1 MERIRNLNVYQKV
14 ILILLSVTLACFAV
28 LYHMTVSRVGYSYM
42 DTILVP
48 MEENGNTVYSGEIDG
63 ETAAFTVSD
72 DSVTFHYAGMVYG
85 PYTVKLDSSAI
96 PEDHS
101 NAHLMTGVEIL
112 EGEAV
117 FFRGGI
123 IEYGSG
129 WLVEREDGRP
139 NVTVQTA
146 NGIVTDEYGN
156 VIDPMEPSVGTIL
169 ELLHGPELT
178 HKGQWAMWF
187 LGLFVALCTAAS
199 MLFADE
205 LFYLGIWHRV
215 RNPEL
220 AEPSD
225 WVITGRYIGW
235 TVSLIGEVILLWMG
249 LQI

>member
-1 MERIRNLNVYQKV
+1 MERIRNLDPYQKV
-14 ILILLSVTLACFAV
+14 VLILLIVTLACFAV
-28 LYHMTVSRVGYSYM
+28 LYHITVSRVGYAYM
-42 DTILVP
+42 DAILVP
-48 MEENGNTVYSGEIDG
+48 AEENGSTVYSGEING
-63 ETAAFTVSD
+63 ETAAFIVSGE
-72 DSVTFHYAGMVYG
+72 SVTFQYADKVYG
-85 PYTVKLDSSAI
+85 PYTVKKDPAAV

-101 NAHLMTGVEIL
+101 NAHLMTGVEVL
-112 EGEAV
+112 DGEEV

-123 IEYGSG
+123 MEFGSG
-129 WLVEREDGRP
+129 WLVAREDGRLD
-139 NVTVQTA
+139 VTIQTA

-169 ELLHGPELT
+169 ELLHGPELN

-205 LFYLGIWHRV
+205 LFYLGIWHRI

-225 WVITGRYIGW
+225 WVIAGRYIGW
-235 TVSLIGEVILLWMG
+235 TVALIGEFILLWMG